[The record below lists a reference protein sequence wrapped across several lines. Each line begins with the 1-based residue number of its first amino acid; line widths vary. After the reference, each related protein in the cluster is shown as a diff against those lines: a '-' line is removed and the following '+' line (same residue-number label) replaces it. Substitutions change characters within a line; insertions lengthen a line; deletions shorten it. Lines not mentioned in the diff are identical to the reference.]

1 MELTVR
7 RFQWSFVGL
16 SADYLVLV
24 HPDLAAP
31 NMIKFGIESKF
42 HNPTTSTQKLKTA
55 VLESLLE
62 MKLVTLE
69 AEEVDVKVA
78 SHL

>member
-1 MELTVR
+1 
-7 RFQWSFVGL
+7 
-16 SADYLVLV
+16 
-24 HPDLAAP
+24 
-31 NMIKFGIESKF
+31 MIKFGVESKF
-42 HNPTTSTQKLKTA
+42 HNSTTSTQKFKTA